1 MPDITRRQVTKLTAG
16 AAIAGGLA
24 SSPQLLN
31 AANEGVTM
39 EIKRDLIQQVTAG
52 APYVSV
58 TPIISLGTTHQGV
71 VYLSGITAD
80 PAHPGD
86 VKNQTKQVLD
96 RIDRLL
102 AKAGTDKS
110 KLLSATIWLTDMAHF
125 EDHNAA
131 WND

>member
-1 MPDITRRQVTKLTAG
+1 
-16 AAIAGGLA
+16 
-24 SSPQLLN
+24 
-31 AANEGVTM
+31 M

-131 WND
+131 WNDWVDPANPPVRACLLSPQLWYPGLLVEIMVTAAK